1 MALGLERAIAQILED
16 AGLGAWADQSITI
29 GEEPPTPADNVT
41 VHLEGGGEAI
51 RTVMEKAQVTVVTRR
66 TTYEDALEDSKSVHL
81 ALHEY
86 QGVVRGIR
94 IADVFADTLPLPLG
108 RDLDGDGGRWRQTQ
122 TFTATTRRF
131 AFT

>member
-1 MALGLERAIAQILED
+1 MALGLERAVAQILED
-16 AGLGAWADQSITI
+16 AGVGTWADQSITV
-29 GEEPPTPADNVT
+29 GEEPPLPDGNVT

-66 TTYEDALEDSKSVHL
+66 ATYEDALEDSKTIHGV
-81 ALHEY
+81 LHEF

-94 IADVFADTLPLPLG
+94 IADIYADTLPLPLG
-108 RDLDGDGGRWRQTQ
+108 RDLDAEGGRWRQTQ